1 MVTWY
6 LNSNSPE
13 LEPPLVKE
21 NWEGRQPKTRDNYG
35 SPGKSKSLH
44 PRSKVG
50 RSSADL
56 TNMDSEV
63 EVNYSACKCNLSIL
77 LIFRCTKLRLFVIA
91 VEKCKY
97 LSKSVPETTRRI

>member
-35 SPGKSKSLH
+35 SPGKSKSLY

-50 RSSADL
+50 RPSMDL
-56 TNMDSEV
+56 KNMDSEV
-63 EVNYSACKCNLSIL
+63 EVNYSACKCNLPIL

-97 LSKSVPETTRRI
+97 LSKSVPEITRRV

>member
-1 MVTWY
+1 VVTWY

-35 SPGKSKSLH
+35 SPGKSKSLY